1 MYETA
6 AALRQKLASGTL
18 IVGAHSFLTDS
29 AITELFGYHG
39 FAFVWIDGEHCA
51 FTLPVILQHIQAAA
65 SGGTASLVR
74 IAWNDPALAKPVL
87 EMGPDGIIFP
97 YIRTAEEARRAMAAC
112 FYPPK
117 GVRGFGPRRANQY
130 GFIENRQYLDQVD
143 NSFLR
148 ILQIEHRDAVENLE
162 EILQVPGIDVVVVG
176 PNDLSAS
183 YGCLGNVRAPAMQ
196 PVYDHIAEICKK
208 NGMPFGVSLGCADR
222 DFVREWIQRGI
233 SLLGCG
239 DDITFMSIGSTQTL
253 EFIREI
259 QTKEDEGGPANGQ

>member
-6 AALRQKLASGTL
+6 AALRKKLAAGTL

-39 FAFVWIDGEHCA
+39 FEFVWIDGEHCA

-65 SGGTASLVR
+65 SAGTASLVR

-112 FYPPK
+112 FYPPR
-117 GVRGFGPRRANQY
+117 GMRGFGPRRANRY
-130 GFIENRQYLDQVD
+130 GFQENGRYLAEVD
-143 NSFLR
+143 ESFLR

-162 EILQVPGIDVVVVG
+162 EILQVPGIDLVVVG

-183 YGCLGNVRAPAMQ
+183 YGRLGDTRAPDML
-196 PVYDHIAEICKK
+196 PIYDRIAACCKAR
-208 NGMPFGVSLGCADR
+208 GMPFGVSLGSADR
-222 DFVREWIQRGI
+222 EAIRDWIQRGVA
-233 SLLGCG
+233 LLGCG
-239 DDITFMSIGSTQTL
+239 DDLTYMSVGSRQTL
-253 EFIREI
+253 AFVRACLDG
-259 QTKEDEGGPANGQ
+259 KEGGMLDGK

>member
-6 AALRQKLASGTL
+6 AALRKKLAAGTL

-39 FAFVWIDGEHCA
+39 FEFVWIDGEHCA

-65 SGGTASLVR
+65 SAGTASLVR

-97 YIRTAEEARRAMAAC
+97 YIRTAEEARRAIAAC
-112 FYPPK
+112 FYPPR
-117 GVRGFGPRRANQY
+117 GMRGFGPRRANRY
-130 GFIENRQYLDQVD
+130 GFQENGRYLAEVD
-143 NSFLR
+143 ESFLR

-162 EILQVPGIDVVVVG
+162 EILQVPGIDLVVVG

-183 YGCLGNVRAPAMQ
+183 YGRLGDTRAPDML
-196 PVYDHIAEICKK
+196 PIYDRIAACCKAR
-208 NGMPFGVSLGCADR
+208 GMPFGVSLGSADR
-222 DFVREWIQRGI
+222 EAIRDWIQRGVA
-233 SLLGCG
+233 LLGCG
-239 DDITFMSIGSTQTL
+239 DDLTYMSMGSRQTL
-253 EFIREI
+253 AFV
-259 QTKEDEGGPANGQ
+259 QACLDGKEGGMLDGK

>member
-6 AALRQKLASGTL
+6 AALRKKLAAGTL

-39 FAFVWIDGEHCA
+39 FEFVWIDGEHCA

-65 SGGTASLVR
+65 SAGTASLVR

-97 YIRTAEEARRAMAAC
+97 YIRTAEEARRAIAAC
-112 FYPPK
+112 FYPPR
-117 GVRGFGPRRANQY
+117 GMRGFGPRRANRY
-130 GFIENRQYLDQVD
+130 GFQENGRYLAEVD
-143 NSFLR
+143 ESFLR

-162 EILQVPGIDVVVVG
+162 EILQVPGIDLVVVG

-183 YGCLGNVRAPAMQ
+183 YGRLGDTRAPDML
-196 PVYDHIAEICKK
+196 PIYDRIAACCKAR
-208 NGMPFGVSLGCADR
+208 GMPFGVSLGSADR
-222 DFVREWIQRGI
+222 EAIRDWIQRGVA
-233 SLLGCG
+233 LLGCG
-239 DDITFMSIGSTQTL
+239 DDLTYMSVGSRQTL
-253 EFIREI
+253 AFVRACLDG
-259 QTKEDEGGPANGQ
+259 KEGGMLDGK

>member
-6 AALRQKLASGTL
+6 AALRKKLAAGTL

-39 FAFVWIDGEHCA
+39 FEFVWIDGEHCA

-65 SGGTASLVR
+65 SAGTASLVR

-97 YIRTAEEARRAMAAC
+97 YIRTAEEARRAIAAC
-112 FYPPK
+112 FYPPR
-117 GVRGFGPRRANQY
+117 GMRGFGPRRANRY
-130 GFIENRQYLDQVD
+130 GFQENGRYLAEVD
-143 NSFLR
+143 ESFLR

-162 EILQVPGIDVVVVG
+162 EILQVPGIDLVVVG

-183 YGCLGNVRAPAMQ
+183 YGRLGDTRAPDML
-196 PVYDHIAEICKK
+196 PIYDRIAACCKAW
-208 NGMPFGVSLGCADR
+208 GMPFGVSLGSADR
-222 DFVREWIQRGI
+222 EAIRDWIQRGVA
-233 SLLGCG
+233 LLGCG
-239 DDITFMSIGSTQTL
+239 DDLTYMSMGSRQTL
-253 EFIREI
+253 AFV
-259 QTKEDEGGPANGQ
+259 QACLDGKEGGMLDGK